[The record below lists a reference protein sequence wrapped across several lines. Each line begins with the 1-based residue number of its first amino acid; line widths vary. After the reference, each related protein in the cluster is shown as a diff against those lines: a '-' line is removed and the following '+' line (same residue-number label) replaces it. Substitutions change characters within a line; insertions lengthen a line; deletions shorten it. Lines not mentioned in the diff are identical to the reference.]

1 VSGDLLS
8 RLLLA
13 AFVALLVVPA
23 AAAHTDGGRQLAL
36 AWPAQGTVTAPYGN
50 DNGRWHAGIDIG
62 ILRSLE
68 IRAAAPGTVTEA
80 GWPQGYEGYGEVVAV
95 DVGSGYAT
103 LYAHLSRSLVH
114 PGDRVEEGQLLGIAG
129 CTGWCTGTHLHF
141 ELREEGVAVDP
152 TLLLVG

>member
-1 VSGDLLS
+1 
-8 RLLLA
+8 
-13 AFVALLVVPA
+13 VA
-23 AAAHTDGGRQLAL
+23 R
-36 AWPAQGTVTAPYGN
+36 
-50 DNGRWHAGIDIG
+50 G

-68 IRAAAPGTVTEA
+68 VRAAAPGTVTEV

-114 PGDRVEEGQLLGIAG
+114 TGDRVEEGQLLGIAG

-141 ELREEGVAVDP
+141 EFREAGVAVDP